1 MSLSWLPWPTRRLHT
16 AVQSQTTWG
25 YVIYRTIYT
34 PESDVTFPRVVDLL
48 NSYIKHGLYSE
59 CTSSQSNTSRQTN
72 PAPYHEIWARHDPII
87 MNDASQ
93 FNGASADAIQAHFKS
108 WSRVQEK
115 RGCSTAYRMCMILDE
130 RSLQGLK
137 DFPPPGDDLDGEKRM
152 HPIQYVTVIETQPD
166 SDDEYDSFMGG

>member
-16 AVQSQTTWG
+16 AVQSKTTWG
-25 YVIYRTIYT
+25 YVIYRTTYT
-34 PESDVTFPRVVDLL
+34 PESDTTFPRVVDLL
-48 NSYIKHGLYSE
+48 NSHIKHGLYSE

-87 MNDASQ
+87 MDDASR

-108 WSRVQEK
+108 WSRAQENK
-115 RGCSTAYRMCMILDE
+115 GCSTDYRMCMILDE
-130 RSLQGLK
+130 RSLQGLR
-137 DFPPPGDDLDGEKRM
+137 DFPPPGEDLDDETRM